1 MKTQFTL
8 LALRLCLTQFQNY
21 ICLSALMNF
30 WENSLLYYLKP
41 LQALVQGPMHMVHS
55 LLLINIYNNLI
66 IYYTG
71 CIFLAIKIDIENILP
86 SASMVSYLLSLIG
99 SIKGDIEIW
108 SYQND
113 EWPFLLTP
121 RSQLRQFWINNFDL
135 CSWHHFLFDVSY
147 LR

>member
-1 MKTQFTL
+1 
-8 LALRLCLTQFQNY
+8 
-21 ICLSALMNF
+21 MNF

-55 LLLINIYNNLI
+55 LLLINIYNNII

-113 EWPFLLTP
+113 E
-121 RSQLRQFWINNFDL
+121 
-135 CSWHHFLFDVSY
+135 
-147 LR
+147 